1 MAKGEESRAVRRIAE
16 DIDDALEFNL
26 PFIATGEGDVW
37 HQVHELLR
45 LIGRFAD
52 DASAPDPL
60 WRDCEAVLQQVH
72 RALLAAV
79 SRGRHRD
86 APDPVQPAS

>member
-26 PFIATGEGDVW
+26 PFIAAGESDVW
-37 HQVHELLR
+37 RQVHELLH
-45 LIGRFAD
+45 LIGRFAE

-60 WRDCEAVLQQVH
+60 WRESEVVLQQVRH
-72 RALLAAV
+72 ALLAAV
-79 SRGRHRD
+79 TRGRNRG
-86 APDPVQPAS
+86 APDPVRPAG